1 MRVRCL
7 VAERCLQVPASKV
20 MEVLQVYAIIATG
33 GKQYR
38 VSEGD
43 IIYIEKL
50 DNQVDD
56 SVSFPVLMLGGETVK
71 AGNPLVEG
79 AEVTGKVLQQG
90 RGQKIIVYKYKAKK
104 NYRRKQGHR
113 QPFTKVEITGIKG

>member
-1 MRVRCL
+1 MI
-7 VAERCLQVPASKV
+7 

-56 SVSFPVLMLGGETVK
+56 SVTFPVLMLGGETIT

-90 RGQKIIVYKYKAKK
+90 RGQKIIVYKYKSKK

-113 QPFTKVEITGIKG
+113 QPFTKVEITGIMA

>member
-1 MRVRCL
+1 MRMRCL
-7 VAERCLQVPASKV
+7 VAENASRVAASKV

-56 SVSFPVLMLGGETVK
+56 SVSFPVLMLGGEVVK

-79 AEVTGKVLQQG
+79 AEVTGKVLQHG
-90 RGQKIIVYKYKAKK
+90 RGQKIIVYKYKSKK

>member
-1 MRVRCL
+1 MRMRCL
-7 VAERCLQVPASKV
+7 MAENASRVPASKV

-56 SVSFPVLMLGGETVK
+56 SVSFPVLMLGGEIVK

-79 AEVTGKVLQQG
+79 AEVTGKVLQHG
-90 RGQKIIVYKYKAKK
+90 RGQKIIVYKYKSKK

>member
-1 MRVRCL
+1 MRMRCL
-7 VAERCLQVPASKV
+7 MAENASRVPASKV

-56 SVSFPVLMLGGETVK
+56 SVSFPVLMLGGEVVK

-79 AEVTGKVLQQG
+79 AEVTGKVLQHG
-90 RGQKIIVYKYKAKK
+90 RGQKIIVYKYKSKK

>member
-1 MRVRCL
+1 
-7 VAERCLQVPASKV
+7 

-43 IIYIEKL
+43 IIYVEKL

-56 SVSFPVLMLGGETVK
+56 SVTFPVLMLGGDTIK

-79 AEVTGKVLQQG
+79 AEVTGKVLKQG
-90 RGQKIIVYKYKAKK
+90 RGQKIIVYKYKSKK

-113 QPFTKVEITGIKG
+113 QPFTQVEITGIKA

>member
-1 MRVRCL
+1 
-7 VAERCLQVPASKV
+7 
-20 MEVLQVYAIIATG
+20 MEVLHMYAIIATG

-43 IIYIEKL
+43 ILYIEKL
-50 DNQVDD
+50 EADLD
-56 SVSFPVLMLGGETVK
+56 SEVTFPVLFLGGDKVV
-71 AGNPLVEG
+71 AGTPVVEG
-79 AEVTGKVLQQG
+79 ASVTGKVLQHG
-90 RGQKIIVYKYKAKK
+90 RGQKIVIYKFKAKK